1 MVGSILSY
9 KTYLR
14 DGSVLNDAK
23 LLYKY
28 SVDDSRTAQDTLDLR
43 PLTDG
48 EGLYGSTTYGIS
60 NTWYSTTS
68 LGTNR
73 GIHYSAVGTDPE
85 TGALVVCPNKGTQA
99 TTLYDVDPETLPTD
113 KPEMPPKQLM
123 Q

>member
-1 MVGSILSY
+1 M
-9 KTYLR
+9 
-14 DGSVLNDAK
+14 NDAG

-28 SVDDSRTAQDTLDLR
+28 RVDESRTAQDTLKLR

-60 NTWYSTTS
+60 NTWYSTTG
-68 LGTNR
+68 LGSNS

-85 TGALVVCPNKGTQA
+85 TGALVVSPDARMSANNP
-99 TTLYDVDPETLPTD
+99 YDMDPEDLPTE
-113 KPEMPPKQLM
+113 KPELPPQQLM